1 MGRLVVRLSA
11 KQRRELEQ
19 IVARATESG
28 QVVRRAHV
36 VLWSADG
43 VSGAEIARRLHV
55 SAEALSRL
63 RRRFLE
69 TGVARLPPRP
79 EAGRKDPA
87 VPPAPSARIGGP

>member
-55 SAEALSRL
+55 SAEAVSRI

-69 TGVARLPPRP
+69 TGGARLAPRP
-79 EAGRKDPA
+79 KAGREDPA